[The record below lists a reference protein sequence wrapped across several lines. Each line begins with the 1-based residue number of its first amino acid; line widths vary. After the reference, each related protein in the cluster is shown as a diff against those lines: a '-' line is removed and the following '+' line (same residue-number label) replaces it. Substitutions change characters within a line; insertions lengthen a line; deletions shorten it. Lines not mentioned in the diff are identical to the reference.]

1 MRTRAMAA
9 GLVAAGLMLA
19 GCQQDAPLVT
29 GSVDTTK
36 ILRFDSEYQDLA
48 QQYFNE
54 RIKLAGELQKAVG
67 STGGEIRDQAT
78 YDRFVK
84 LERELGD
91 KWLKRTRDFTKTRL
105 EKVQAAAEAV
115 SKEKGLDLVVLDS
128 DEFPTVEYGAV
139 DITGDIL
146 DQMPGFAGGAT
157 QASPAIP
164 QTTGAKPSGEATR

>member
-1 MRTRAMAA
+1 MRKAMAA
-9 GLVAAGLMLA
+9 GMVAAGLMLA

-48 QQYFNE
+48 QEYFNE
-54 RIKLAGELQKAVG
+54 RIQLAGELNKAVEAQ
-67 STGGEIRDQAT
+67 GGQIKDQAT
-78 YDRFVK
+78 YDRFTK
-84 LERELGD
+84 AERALSE
-91 KWLKRTRDFTKTRL
+91 KWLKKTR
-105 EKVQAAAEAV
+105 EFTATRMKKISAAAEVV
-115 SKEKGLDLVVLDS
+115 SKEKGLGLVVLDS

-157 QASPAIP
+157 QTPDAD
-164 QTTGAKPSGEATR
+164 KPSPEATK